1 MPHPLAQQHRTSLL
15 LTGAALVL
23 VTAAGSV
30 ILLYDPDNAVLFMT
44 TICTSSAL
52 WLGAVVLVGRHNF
65 PDAAIRIVLPVAI
78 AMRLITFATPPL
90 LSTDI
95 YRYVWDGR
103 VQLAGINP
111 YRFIPDAPQLAFLR
125 DATVFPNINRAD
137 YAHTIYPPAAE
148 MIYALAA
155 AVAPGVYGM
164 KAVMAGF
171 DILAIACLAAL
182 LRGMPRSR
190 AAVLIYAWCPLP
202 VWEFAGSGHIDAA
215 ASGLLA
221 LALLLAARGRHV
233 PLGITLTL
241 ATLTKFLPG
250 VVLPAFWRPG
260 RWPVLA
266 AFVVAAIG
274 LYLPYIGIG
283 RRVLGFLPG
292 YTSEEGLRSGQGIF
306 LLDVLSRIV
315 PMPAWTSAVYFAVV
329 LAILATL
336 ACRFAFVGDAPEGPE
351 QRAGQAAVLGAVLL
365 VAISPHY
372 PWYFGWLAPLA
383 CLAPFASVLWLL
395 AAAPLLA
402 HGSVEYLIVPAT
414 VYVPAAAL
422 AVWDLH
428 KSRNATKS
436 IVATVSGDGR

>member
-1 MPHPLAQQHRTSLL
+1 
-15 LTGAALVL
+15 
-23 VTAAGSV
+23 
-30 ILLYDPDNAVLFMT
+30 
-44 TICTSSAL
+44 
-52 WLGAVVLVGRHNF
+52 
-65 PDAAIRIVLPVAI
+65 
-78 AMRLITFATPPL
+78 
-90 LSTDI
+90 
-95 YRYVWDGR
+95 
-103 VQLAGINP
+103 
-111 YRFIPDAPQLAFLR
+111 
-125 DATVFPNINRAD
+125 VFPNINRAD

-164 KAVMAGF
+164 KAAMAGF

-182 LRGMPRSR
+182 LRDMHRSR
-190 AAVLIYAWCPLP
+190 AALLIYAWCPLP
-202 VWEFAGSGHIDAA
+202 IWEFAGSGHIDAA
-215 ASGLLA
+215 ASGLLV
-221 LALLLAARGRHV
+221 LSLLLAARGRHV

-260 RWPVLA
+260 RWRVLA
-266 AFVVAAIG
+266 AFVAAAIV

-306 LLDVLSRIV
+306 LLDALSRIV
-315 PMPAWTSAVYFAVV
+315 PMPAWTAVVYFAVV
-329 LAILATL
+329 LAILAAL
-336 ACRFAFVGDAPEGPE
+336 AYRFAFVGDAPGGPE
-351 QRAGQAAVLGAVLL
+351 QRARQAAVLGAVLL

-383 CLAPFASVLWLL
+383 CLAPLASVLWLL

-422 AVWDLH
+422 AVHDLH
-428 KSRNATKS
+428 KARNDTKS
-436 IVATVSGDGR
+436 IIATVSGDGR

>member
-1 MPHPLAQQHRTSLL
+1 MLD
-15 LTGAALVL
+15 
-23 VTAAGSV
+23 
-30 ILLYDPDNAVLFMT
+30 DPDNVVLFMT
-44 TICTSSAL
+44 TICMASVL
-52 WLGAVVLVGRHNF
+52 WLGATVLVSRRNF
-65 PDAAIRIVLPVAI
+65 PDATIRIVLPIAI

-125 DATVFPNINRAD
+125 DATVFPSINRAD

-148 MIYALAA
+148 TIYAIAA

-164 KAVMAGF
+164 KAAMAGF
-171 DILAIACLAAL
+171 DILAVACLSAL
-182 LRGMPRSR
+182 LRDIHRSR
-190 AAVLIYAWCPLP
+190 AALLIYAWCPLP

-215 ASGLLA
+215 AAGLLA

-260 RWPVLA
+260 RWRVLA
-266 AFVVAAIG
+266 AFVVTAMV

-292 YTSEEGLRSGQGIF
+292 YTTEEGLRTGQGIF

-315 PMPAWTSAVYFAVV
+315 PMPAWTSAVYFVTV
-329 LAILATL
+329 LTILAAL
-336 ACRFAFVGDAPEGPE
+336 ACRFAFVSDAPEGPE
-351 QRAGQAAVLGAVLL
+351 QRARQAGVLGAVLL
-365 VAISPHY
+365 VAVSPHY

-383 CLAPFASVLWLL
+383 CLAPLASVLWLL

-402 HGSVEYLIVPAT
+402 HGSTEYLFVPAT

-422 AVWDLH
+422 AVRDLH

-436 IVATVSGDGR
+436 IIATVSGDGR